1 MSYSTNYNS
10 IINKSLNKPRIKPS
24 AYLQKLKERKKNNV
38 DLNNIIRSPAT
49 INQILNKN
57 AQTDQQSSGSSSPSS
72 IRDKKINSNSKST
85 SQKRT
90 GKSSVSWQSTLNQK
104 KFACYS
110 SLTFKMMNLANAF
123 YFQKQ
128 PELDSFL
135 QLPFEC
141 ENQYSLSQPKG
152 TPILLFIFHCFQII
166 NVIRI
171 YFSTNQ
177 KINIVPSLLLIP
189 FCSISLTVLFWK
201 LKHDKDFIFDKSYLK
216 SVIKTLY
223 CFNHSFFLFK
233 GVFFNEI
240 TRLRIFTIHIGF
252 VIINVI
258 FDSSFD
264 FALCFQ
270 LSKFFSTM
278 LIILVKKNYKI
289 IRNTFLFETIYDM
302 IFMIII
308 EYLRKWARKDIWRV
322 YYFFHSNYE
331 IMVHKIMR
339 NLPLQNLVLSENQD
353 ILLYN
358 NDGKEFCQKTTNI

>member
-24 AYLQKLKERKKNNV
+24 AYLQKLKERKKNNE

-141 ENQYSLSQPKG
+141 ENQ
-152 TPILLFIFHCFQII
+152 
-166 NVIRI
+166 
-171 YFSTNQ
+171 
-177 KINIVPSLLLIP
+177 
-189 FCSISLTVLFWK
+189 
-201 LKHDKDFIFDKSYLK
+201 
-216 SVIKTLY
+216 
-223 CFNHSFFLFK
+223 
-233 GVFFNEI
+233 
-240 TRLRIFTIHIGF
+240 
-252 VIINVI
+252 
-258 FDSSFD
+258 
-264 FALCFQ
+264 
-270 LSKFFSTM
+270 
-278 LIILVKKNYKI
+278 
-289 IRNTFLFETIYDM
+289 
-302 IFMIII
+302 
-308 EYLRKWARKDIWRV
+308 
-322 YYFFHSNYE
+322 
-331 IMVHKIMR
+331 
-339 NLPLQNLVLSENQD
+339 
-353 ILLYN
+353 
-358 NDGKEFCQKTTNI
+358 